1 MTTLDCAGISFRY
14 GRRGPRVIQDLTW
27 RCPSGVT
34 ILLGPNG
41 AGKSTLMNLVASA
54 TIPDAGSISYDGMV
68 LDRRRRDLR
77 AWRQAVGWV
86 PQQVNAIPGMT
97 VREQVAY
104 LGWLKGMTR
113 RDAEARTPLALELV
127 RLTAK
132 ADEKTASLSGGQTR
146 RMGIA
151 GALVHDS
158 QLVILDEPTAG
169 LDPSQRSSLRRVLQD
184 MDHVSWLISTHQT
197 EDLGM
202 HDAQVCVMDSGAI
215 VWQGPSTKFLALG
228 SGASD
233 EARAV
238 SAYRSLVGDEE

>member
-1 MTTLDCAGISFRY
+1 MLNCAGISFRY
-14 GRRGPRVIQDLTW
+14 SRRGPRVIHDLTW
-27 RCPSGVT
+27 QCPPGVT

-41 AGKSTLMNLVASA
+41 AGKSTLLNLIASA
-54 TIPDAGSISYDGMV
+54 TIPDEGSISYGGMV
-68 LDRRRRDLR
+68 LDRQRKDLR
-77 AWRQAVGWV
+77 AWRRAVGWV

-113 RDAEARTPLALELV
+113 REAEARTPLALELV

-132 ADEKTASLSGGQTR
+132 ADDKTGSLSGGQTR

-197 EDLGM
+197 EDLGL
-202 HDAQVCVMDSGAI
+202 HDSQVCVMDSGAMA
-215 VWQGPSTKFLALG
+215 WQGPSADFLSLG

-238 SAYRSLVGDEE
+238 SAYRWLVGDEE